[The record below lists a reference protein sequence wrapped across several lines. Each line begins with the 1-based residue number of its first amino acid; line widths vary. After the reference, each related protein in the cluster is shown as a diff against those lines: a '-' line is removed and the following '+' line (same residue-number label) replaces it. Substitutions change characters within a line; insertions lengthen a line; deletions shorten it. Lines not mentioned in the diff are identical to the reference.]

1 MDGAPNLP
9 SGYASM
15 ISLTYFPPLWRKVMD
30 HRVLAHYD
38 GDITRVNLQPRLREK
53 LLARYGARLMAAY
66 RCPGCDY
73 VYDEAKGDAQRRL
86 SGRHPVGPDSR
97 GLGLPGL
104 RGARKTRFRKHR
116 SEPVSDYKLFICV
129 QCGFEYDEAK
139 GWPEDGI
146 APGTRWDDI
155 PEDWSCPDCGAAKS
169 DFEMVEVARS

>member
-1 MDGAPNLP
+1 
-9 SGYASM
+9 
-15 ISLTYFPPLWRKVMD
+15 
-30 HRVLAHYD
+30 
-38 GDITRVNLQPRLREK
+38 
-53 LLARYGARLMAAY
+53 MAAY

-73 VYDEAKGDAQRRL
+73 VYNESNGAVREGLWESTR
-86 SGRHPVGPDSR
+86 GGNPVGRPSA

-104 RGARKTRFRKHR
+104 RRTRKARLRN
-116 SEPVSDYKLFICV
+116 SGGNEMSDYKLFVCV